1 MTDTTPSRNKILV
14 TGANSG
20 LGKFIASQIDC
31 DTLTRS
37 NSHSFLGQV
46 QVPSYD
52 VIIHCAFNSKKDVKN
67 YYDIVQ
73 DNIFLTKDL
82 CQISHKKFVFLS
94 SVDVYEEENNLYKTS
109 KLMSESNVKNLA
121 TKPLILRCSA
131 ILGKTMRKNNFRKII
146 EDDAPELS
154 LTSGSTFNYVLQE
167 DILEFINIAIQK
179 DYTGI
184 VDFISSTNIT
194 LQEISGLVRKQVR
207 FGNYEYKTPKL
218 SSEDLAAVFPKAALS
233 SKKNIL
239 RYLKDRK

>member
-109 KLMSESNVKNLA
+109 KLMSESIVKNLA

-131 ILGKTMRKNNFRKII
+131 ILGKTMRKNNCPGTI
-146 EDDAPELS
+146 
-154 LTSGSTFNYVLQE
+154 FN
-167 DILEFINIAIQK
+167 FGINVQLCFTRRYSRI
-179 DYTGI
+179 
-184 VDFISSTNIT
+184 
-194 LQEISGLVRKQVR
+194 
-207 FGNYEYKTPKL
+207 YKHCDTKRL
-218 SSEDLAAVFPKAALS
+218 YWYS
-233 SKKNIL
+233 
-239 RYLKDRK
+239 